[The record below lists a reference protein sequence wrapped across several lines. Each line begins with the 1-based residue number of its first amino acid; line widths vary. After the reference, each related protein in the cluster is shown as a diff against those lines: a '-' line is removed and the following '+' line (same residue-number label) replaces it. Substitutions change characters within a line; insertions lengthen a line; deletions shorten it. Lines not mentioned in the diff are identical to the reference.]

1 MILDLVIIPTMLT
14 FLGQVGPSVLEN
26 KLETE
31 IMTKENLSLVQ
42 DNTKH
47 QASFTIVK
55 EVLQD
60 EASLK
65 IESLQFQDQEY
76 ITMNINSLK
85 EYIKV
90 KEELYRKALNGI
102 TITMAQMLVLANTI
116 VTNQPLINRES
127 NLDWPNPNRSPLQS
141 LGQDSIQQIYI
152 TNLTL
157 LQENPQSQLR

>member
-55 EVLQD
+55 EVL
-60 EASLK
+60 
-65 IESLQFQDQEY
+65 
-76 ITMNINSLK
+76 
-85 EYIKV
+85 
-90 KEELYRKALNGI
+90 
-102 TITMAQMLVLANTI
+102 
-116 VTNQPLINRES
+116 
-127 NLDWPNPNRSPLQS
+127 
-141 LGQDSIQQIYI
+141 
-152 TNLTL
+152 
-157 LQENPQSQLR
+157 